1 MTTIRILP
9 LWFVTLLLG
18 ACVTINIY
26 FPAAAAE
33 KAADRIIEEVWGP
46 NPAQRPEQRPDQAEP
61 PTAPEPRSEAQGGNP
76 LVALLERLVPPAHA
90 ADPDLNI
97 DTPAIRAL
105 RNSMQSRH
113 ARLAGYY
120 DAGAIGLNRDGLIS
134 ARDVAVVPL
143 RERAGAKQLVV
154 QENRD
159 RNLLYKEISK
169 ANGRPEWEGQIRAT
183 FAQRWR
189 HNARAGWWCQRPNGQ
204 WYKK

>member
-1 MTTIRILP
+1 MTSIRILP
-9 LWFVTLLLG
+9 LWFAMLTLG

-46 NPAQRPEQRPDQAEP
+46 NPAEEGAKEGDSAEP
-61 PTAPEPRSEAQGGNP
+61 SAPSPRSSVEQGGVV
-76 LVALLERLVPPAHA
+76 LGLLEWLVPPAHA

-97 DTPAIRAL
+97 NTPAIRAL
-105 RNSMQSRH
+105 RSAMQRRH

-120 DAGAIGLNRDGLIS
+120 AGGAIGLNRDGLIS
-134 ARDVAVVPL
+134 ARDLTAVSL
-143 RERAGAKQLVV
+143 RERSGAKQLIT

-159 RNLLYKEISK
+159 RNLLYKEIAK
-169 ANGRPEWEGQIRAT
+169 ANGHPEWEGQIRDT

-189 HNARAGWWCQRPNGQ
+189 HNARTGWWIQTRDGR
-204 WYKK
+204 WHKK